1 MTDYQPNLLE
11 IILVVSTIGLIPLAV
26 VTLTGFLKISVV
38 LFLIRNALGV
48 QQTPPNL
55 VLYGI
60 ALILAVY
67 VTSPLMGEMYQ
78 EIQGR
83 SITLERP
90 EELRDL
96 GEALRTPLQ
105 AHLSRFANP
114 DERSFFMHATE
125 SVWSE
130 QARANL
136 RDDDLTVLIP
146 AFVSSELTRA
156 IEIGF
161 LLYIP
166 FLVIDLL
173 VANVLMAMGMMM
185 VSPTLISIPLK
196 IFLFVAVSGWSR
208 LMHGL
213 ILSYGGVG

>member
-1 MTDYQPNLLE
+1 MNELQPNLIE
-11 IILVVSTIGLIPLAV
+11 IIIVVSTIGLVPLVV
-26 VTLTGFLKISVV
+26 VTMTGFLKISVV

-60 ALILAVY
+60 ALILTVY
-67 VTSPLMGEMYQ
+67 ITTPLVGEMLH
-78 EIQGR
+78 R
-83 SITLERP
+83 LEAQP
-90 EELRDL
+90 ISLQSVDGLR
-96 GEALRTPLQ
+96 EAGDVLRAPLQ
-105 AHLSRFANP
+105 VHLSRYANP
-114 DERSFFMHATE
+114 DERAFFLQATD
-125 SVWSE
+125 SIWSPE
-130 QARANL
+130 ARADL
-136 RDDDLTVLIP
+136 RDDDLVVLIP

-156 IEIGF
+156 FEIGF

-166 FLVIDLL
+166 FLVIDLI
-173 VANVLMAMGMMM
+173 VSNILMAMGMMM

-213 ILSYGGVG
+213 IMSYGT

>member
-1 MTDYQPNLLE
+1 MSGYQPNLIE
-11 IILVVSTIGLIPLAV
+11 IILVVASIGLIPLAV

-60 ALILAVY
+60 ALILSVY
-67 VTSPLMGEMYQ
+67 VTTPVIGDMYRAAQ
-78 EIQGR
+78 SHGLQ
-83 SITLERP
+83 LENA
-90 EELRDL
+90 EQLKEL
-96 GEALRTPLQ
+96 GEAIRPPLQ
-105 AHLSRFANP
+105 AHLSRFANES
-114 DERSFFMHATE
+114 ERGFFVQATQN
-125 SVWSE
+125 VWSE
-130 QARANL
+130 QARAEL
-136 RDDDLTVLIP
+136 RDDDLVVLIP

-156 IEIGF
+156 FEIGF

-166 FLVIDLL
+166 FLVVDLL
-173 VANVLMAMGMMM
+173 VSNVLMAMGMSM

-196 IFLFVAVSGWSR
+196 LFLFVALSGWSR

-213 ILSYGGVG
+213 ILSYGS

>member
-1 MTDYQPNLLE
+1 MTDYQPNLIE
-11 IILVVSTIGLIPLAV
+11 IILVVATIGLIPLAV

-60 ALILAVY
+60 ALILSVY
-67 VTSPLMGEMYQ
+67 VTTPLIGDMYRAV
-78 EIQGR
+78 EGR
-83 SITLERP
+83 SLSIERVDDLK
-90 EELRDL
+90 EIGGELR
-96 GEALRTPLQ
+96 APLQ
-105 AHLSRFANP
+105 AHLSRYAN
-114 DERSFFMHATE
+114 DSERQFFMQATE
-125 SVWSE
+125 TIWSE
-130 QARANL
+130 EARADL
-136 RDDDLTVLIP
+136 KDDDLLVLIP

-156 IEIGF
+156 FEIGF

-173 VANVLMAMGMMM
+173 VSNVLMAMGMMM

-196 IFLFVAVSGWSR
+196 IFLFVALSGWSR

-213 ILSYGGVG
+213 ILSYGG

>member
-1 MTDYQPNLLE
+1 MSGYQPNLVE
-11 IILVVSTIGLIPLAV
+11 IILVVASIGLIPLAV

-60 ALILAVY
+60 ALILSVY
-67 VTSPLMGEMYQ
+67 VT
-78 EIQGR
+78 
-83 SITLERP
+83 
-90 EELRDL
+90 
-96 GEALRTPLQ
+96 TPLIGDMYRAAQ
-105 AHLSRFANP
+105 SHGLQMDSAEQVKALGQVLRPPLQEHLLRFANES
-114 DERSFFMHATE
+114 ERGFFVQATE
-125 SVWSE
+125 NVWSPE
-130 QARANL
+130 ARADL
-136 RDDDLTVLIP
+136 RDDDLVVLIP

-156 IEIGF
+156 FEIGF

-173 VANVLMAMGMMM
+173 VSNVLMAMGMSM
-185 VSPTLISIPLK
+185 VSPNLISIPLK
-196 IFLFVAVSGWSR
+196 LFLFVALSGWSR

-213 ILSYGGVG
+213 ILSYGG

>member
-1 MTDYQPNLLE
+1 MTDYQPNLIE
-11 IILVVSTIGLIPLAV
+11 IILVVATIGLIPLAV

-60 ALILAVY
+60 ALILSVY
-67 VTSPLMGEMYQ
+67 VTTPLIGDMYRAV
-78 EIQGR
+78 EGR
-83 SITLERP
+83 SLSVERVD
-90 EELRDL
+90 DL
-96 GEALRTPLQ
+96 KALGGALREPLQ
-105 AHLSRFANP
+105 AHLSRYANES
-114 DERSFFMHATE
+114 ERQFFMQATE
-125 SVWSE
+125 TIWSE
-130 QARANL
+130 EARAEL
-136 RDDDLTVLIP
+136 QEDDLLVLIP

-156 IEIGF
+156 FEIGF

-173 VANVLMAMGMMM
+173 VSNVLMAMGMMM

-196 IFLFVAVSGWSR
+196 IFLFVALSGWSR

-213 ILSYGGVG
+213 ILSYG